1 MNVRGHFHV
10 FLCFCLISV
19 AMYAQEKETTSYFD
33 NEVKRV
39 SSAYMKESAFA
50 KAHTYFS
57 KKEWDSTLVYSMKQL
72 SINASDKGLKDLC
85 YFFRGYA
92 FKEKGLL
99 NESKTAFLAIS
110 EGFTFYNQVKLKLGT
125 ILLEEQDY
133 KNALTYFKE
142 IEQYSSTD
150 LLGIQKDNIEENIG
164 LCYMHLEEYDTAA
177 MYLNRS
183 ILLKEERTDTV
194 SLIGTYGNM
203 ANLYYGQYKDKL
215 AIPYFEKAY
224 QLSKGI
230 HHFPSKSNAAFNMA
244 IVEENRNDMSA
255 ALAYRKE
262 YEQWKDSLNDQN
274 EVARVLQLEKRIA
287 VEQKQKEVSL
297 LEAENKIKEAQNDGL
312 LYSSII
318 LLALLGTGV
327 YFYREKV
334 KTNKIIVAQK
344 EDLDVLNATKDKLFS
359 IVSHDLRSSVH
370 ALKASNSD
378 LVDTLEAKNLEK
390 VNTLLHSN
398 SAIVNGAYNL
408 LDNLLNWALLQTK
421 QSYFEITE
429 LRLFFIVEQVTHN
442 YMALLLEKKIHF
454 ENAVLKSDK
463 VFADQESLKIIL
475 RNIVDNAI
483 KFSNPE
489 DTIKIYTQATRE
501 GYCDLVIEDTGI
513 GMSEA
518 TRENLLKETI
528 VTSEKENKDIIGS
541 GLGMQLCK
549 SMIKKNNGAFF
560 IESTLGKGTK
570 MIVSLAKIAPH
581 G

>member
-1 MNVRGHFHV
+1 MNLRGNFCV
-10 FLCFCLISV
+10 FISFFLLSA
-19 AMYAQEKETTSYFD
+19 AMYAQQKETPSYFD
-33 NEVKRV
+33 AEVKRV
-39 SSAYMKESAFA
+39 SGQYLKESAFA
-50 KAHTYFS
+50 KAHTYFLQ
-57 KKEWDSTLVYSMKQL
+57 KEWDSTLVYSMEQL
-72 SINASDKGLKDLC
+72 TTNAADKGLEDLC
-85 YFFRGYA
+85 LFFRGYA

-99 NESKTAFLAIS
+99 KESKESFAKIS
-110 EGFTFYNQVKLKLGT
+110 EDFTFYNQVKLKLGT

-142 IEQYSSTD
+142 IEEYSDTD

-164 LCYMHLEEYDTAA
+164 LCYMHLEQYDKAET
-177 MYLNRS
+177 YLQKS
-183 ILLKEERTDTV
+183 IALKEAKKDTL
-194 SLIGTYGNM
+194 SLIGTYGNI
-203 ANLYYGQYKDKL
+203 ANLYYVQYKDKQ

-224 QLSKGI
+224 QLSRGI
-230 HHFPSKSNAAFNMA
+230 HHFPSKSDATFNMA
-244 IVEENRNDMSA
+244 IVEENRNNMEA

-274 EVARVLQLEKRIA
+274 KVYAIAQKEKEFA
-287 VEQKQKEVSL
+287 VKQKQKEVSL
-297 LEAENKIKEAQNDGL
+297 LEAENKIKEAQKDGL

-334 KTNKIIVAQK
+334 KSNKIISAQK
-344 EDLDVLNATKDKLFS
+344 EDLDELNATKDKLFS

-370 ALKASNSD
+370 ALKTSNSELSD
-378 LVDTLEAKNLEK
+378 HLEAKDLTK
-390 VNTLLHSN
+390 VNALVHSN

-421 QSYFEITE
+421 QSYFEISS
-429 LRLFFIVEQVTHN
+429 LRLFFIVEQVAHN
-442 YMALLLEKKIHF
+442 YKALLLEKELQF
-454 ENAVLKSDK
+454 ENAVLKKDV

-475 RNIVDNAI
+475 RNIIDNAI
-483 KFSNPE
+483 KFSNPGGS
-489 DTIKIYTQATRE
+489 IRIYTEHTKA
-501 GYCDLVIEDTGI
+501 GFCDLIIEDNGI

-518 TRENLLKETI
+518 TRQNLLKETI

-541 GLGMQLCK
+541 GLGMQLCR
-549 SMIKKNNGAFF
+549 SMITKNQGAFF

-570 MIVSLAKIAPH
+570 MIVSLPKIAPN

>member
-1 MNVRGHFHV
+1 M
-10 FLCFCLISV
+10 ISV
-19 AMYAQEKETTSYFD
+19 AFYAQEKETTSYFD

-39 SSAYMKESAFA
+39 SNGYLKESAFA
-50 KAHTYFS
+50 KAHTYFLQ
-57 KKEWDSTLVYSMKQL
+57 KEWDSTLVYSMEQL
-72 SINASDKGLKDLC
+72 TTNVDDKALKDLC
-85 YFFRGYA
+85 LFFRGYA

-99 NESKTAFLAIS
+99 NESKTAFLGIS
-110 EGFTFYNQVKLKLGT
+110 EDFTFYNQVKLKLGT

-142 IEQYSSTD
+142 IEQYSTD
-150 LLGIQKDNIEENIG
+150 ELLGIQKDNIEENIG
-164 LCYMHLEEYDTAA
+164 LCYMHLEQFDKAES
-177 MYLNRS
+177 YLNRS
-183 ILLKEERTDTV
+183 IALKEARKDTL
-194 SLIGTYGNM
+194 SLIGSYGNI
-203 ANLYYGQYKDKL
+203 ANLYYVQYKDTL

-224 QLSKGI
+224 TLSKGI
-230 HHFPSKSNAAFNMA
+230 KHFPSKSDATFNMA
-244 IVEENRNDMSA
+244 IVEENRENMAA
-255 ALAYRKE
+255 ALMYRKE

-274 EVARVLQLEKRIA
+274 KVYEVAQMEKEFA
-287 VEQKQKEVSL
+287 VKQKQKEVSL
-297 LEAENKIKEAQNDGL
+297 LEAENKIKEAQKDGL

-344 EDLDVLNATKDKLFS
+344 ENLDELNATKDKLFS

-378 LVDTLEAKNLEK
+378 LVDHLEAKNLEK

-429 LRLFFIVEQVTHN
+429 LRLFFIVEQVAHN
-442 YMALLLEKKIHF
+442 YKALLLEKKIHL

-463 VFADQESLKIIL
+463 VYADQESLKIIL
-475 RNIVDNAI
+475 RNIIDNAI

-518 TRENLLKETI
+518 TRQNLLKETI
-528 VTSEKENKDIIGS
+528 VTSEKENKEIIGS

-549 SMIKKNNGAFF
+549 SMIKKNHGEFF

-570 MIVSLAKIAPH
+570 MIVSLAKIAPN